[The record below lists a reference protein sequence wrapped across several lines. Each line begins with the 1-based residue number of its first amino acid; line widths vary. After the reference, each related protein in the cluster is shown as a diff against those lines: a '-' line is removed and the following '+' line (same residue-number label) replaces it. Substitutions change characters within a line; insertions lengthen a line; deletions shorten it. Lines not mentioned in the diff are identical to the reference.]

1 MPKSQVPM
9 ALITVKLPAASR
21 TLDAVAAHLGLDIAD
36 FDGQFGVVPVSPKE
50 GLFAVR
56 VAAARVPANYEPGS
70 GVEGPFSDPKIG
82 PMR

>member
-1 MPKSQVPM
+1 M
-9 ALITVKLPAASR
+9 ALLTVKLPAASR
-21 TLDAVAAHLGLDIAD
+21 TLDAVAARLGLDVED

-50 GLFAVR
+50 DLFAVR
-56 VAAARVPANYEPGS
+56 VAADRVPANYEPGS